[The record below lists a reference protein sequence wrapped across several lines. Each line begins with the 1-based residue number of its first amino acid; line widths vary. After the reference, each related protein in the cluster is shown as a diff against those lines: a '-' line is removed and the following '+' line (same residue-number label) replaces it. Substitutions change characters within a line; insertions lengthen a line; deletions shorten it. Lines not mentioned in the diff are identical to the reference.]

1 MQLHKSEILIIV
13 AIIAASYIF
22 SMDEVKFL
30 DTQLMFILITLG
42 IVIIYKLMYIQ
53 KIKNLNNPNKQNDTL
68 ENFLGCHKLWLAG

>member
-22 SMDEVKFL
+22 SMNEVKFL

-53 KIKNLNNPNKQNDTL
+53 KMKNIEEKEMKMEQNIKQILVVL
-68 ENFLGCHKLWLAG
+68 I